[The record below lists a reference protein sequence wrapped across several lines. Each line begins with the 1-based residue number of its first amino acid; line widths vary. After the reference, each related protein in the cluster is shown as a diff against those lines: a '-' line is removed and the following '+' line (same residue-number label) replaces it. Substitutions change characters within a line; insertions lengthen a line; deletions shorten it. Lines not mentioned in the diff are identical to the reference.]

1 MKQRT
6 RLLALILAVFTI
18 LAVPAMAYEP
28 PAEFQ
33 DQSLEDIMTAFMEEK
48 GLHKGNFSVSYYNTV
63 TGESYAFHDT
73 TMMVAASTFKLPL
86 NMYYYE
92 MEQAGE
98 IASDAYIA
106 RGNMTL
112 DKAHYES
119 LVNSNN
125 EVSLGMLYNLGN
137 FREYKNKMRKY
148 FTMTDE
154 EIDASYYY
162 DNYYCTR
169 MMMDALKYLYDHA
182 DSFEEM
188 IGYMKQA
195 QPGQY
200 FKAGVE
206 DYEVAHKYG
215 WFEGA
220 VNDVGIIYA
229 PQPFL
234 LAVYTQDTSET
245 VVGDTAKLLTAYNV
259 WQSEQETL
267 KEEEPVQIELEVK
280 PEEPDTLPEEP
291 APEEQPTMPEEPT
304 VTEPQPEVPE
314 SVPAEKQEAPAEEEP
329 KKESAFE
336 WWMVFV
342 ALGVFA
348 IGGGLTSLL
357 FNPKKVKEKYGKDL
371 NYIQDEDDE
380 EDEDEEDW

>member
-6 RLLALILAVFTI
+6 RLLALILTVLTM
-18 LAVPAMAYEP
+18 LAVPVMAYEP
-28 PAEFQ
+28 PTDFQ
-33 DQSLEDIMTAFMEEK
+33 NQTLEEIMTAFMEEK

-63 TGESYAFHDT
+63 TGESYAFNDT

-98 IASDAYIA
+98 IASDAYIS
-106 RGNMTL
+106 RGGMPLN
-112 DKAHYES
+112 KAHYES
-119 LVNSNN
+119 LVNSHN

-137 FREYKNKMRKY
+137 FRTYKEKMRKY

-154 EIDASYYY
+154 EIDASYYH

-188 IGYMKQA
+188 IGYMKEA

-245 VVGDTAKLLTAYNV
+245 VVADTAKLLTAYNV
-259 WQSEQETL
+259 WQSEQEAQ
-267 KEEEPVQIELEVK
+267 KEEESVTVELEVEQEEPDPIPEEPEVTEPKPQEPEPVSQEEPK
-280 PEEPDTLPEEP
+280 PEESKTEEP
-291 APEEQPTMPEEPT
+291 EQEQPKE
-304 VTEPQPEVPE
+304 
-314 SVPAEKQEAPAEEEP
+314 
-329 KKESAFE
+329 ESAFE
-336 WWMVFV
+336 LWMVFV

-357 FNPKKVKEKYGKDL
+357 FNPRKVKEKYGKDL
-371 NYIQDEDDE
+371 NYIEDDDE
-380 EDEDEEDW
+380 EDEEDW